1 MNAHLKKHNLSL
13 NDPIKNKEDD
23 RRLEENQE
31 KLNSIL
37 YYMTMFL
44 ITAGLSFRTI
54 ENKYFKLLITEF
66 FKVQFSWPGR
76 IKIRKLV
83 AKFVKEKEEN
93 IKKKLIDAK
102 KHSITT
108 YCLTAGQPGRRPS
121 LEKSQY
127 KKKPNQKIDYF

>member
-1 MNAHLKKHNLSL
+1 
-13 NDPIKNKEDD
+13 
-23 RRLEENQE
+23 
-31 KLNSIL
+31 
-37 YYMTMFL
+37 MFL

-83 AKFVKEKEEN
+83 AKFVKEKKEN